1 MRGDGKRL
9 LIYAPVP
16 LHRKE
21 GKLYLEDQALNGL
34 RLWADNFDLL
44 TVMMPVTD
52 APMPKTWGPLELA
65 GPALDRITVVPLPM
79 AYRPD
84 RFLRLLPSIRRQIRD
99 LIAQADYVSFAIGGL
114 FGDWGAVACQE
125 AFKMGRPYGIWTDR
139 VESQVTRRMIGQ
151 GTWKRSLQARL
162 YHRPMAWLERRLIRR
177 AHVGFFHGGET
188 FDAYSPFSRNPQLV
202 HDIHLSKSDHIDT
215 AALEAKARLAAAGS
229 GPLKILYVGRADA
242 MKGPLDWVEVLT
254 SAKAAGVDFAAQW
267 IGDGAQLA
275 AMRARIIEKGLEGR
289 ITTPGFISDRA
300 GILAAYRAADI
311 FLFCH
316 KTPESPRCLIEA
328 LASGAPIVGY
338 DGAFAR
344 ELIHVNGGGALSPL
358 NDTAALA
365 GQILRLARD
374 PGRRAAMIR
383 NAAADGAPFDDI
395 SVFRHRS
402 ELIVKHLPPR

>member
-16 LHRKE
+16 LHRKD
-21 GKLYLEDQALNGL
+21 GQLYLEDQARNGL

-52 APMPKTWGPLELA
+52 GPMPKSWGPLELV
-65 GPALDRITVVPLPM
+65 GPALDRITIVPLPM

-84 RFLRLLPSIRRQIRD
+84 RFLRLLPSVRRQIRG
-99 LIAQADYVSFAIGGL
+99 LIAEADYVSFAIGGL
-114 FGDWGAVACQE
+114 FGDWGSVGCHE
-125 AFKMGRPYGIWTDR
+125 AWRMGRPYGVWTDR
-139 VESQVTRRMIGQ
+139 VESQVTRRLVNEGN
-151 GTWKRSLQARL
+151 WRRRLQARL

-188 FDAYSPFSRNPQLV
+188 FDAYAPFSRNPQLV
-202 HDIHLSKSDHIDT
+202 HDIHLSKSDHISP
-215 AALEAKARLAAAGS
+215 AALENKLQATANA
-229 GPLKILYVGRADA
+229 GPLKIVYVGRADA
-242 MKGPLDWVEVLT
+242 MKGPLDWLEVLE
-254 SAKAAGVDFAAQW
+254 AVHRAGVEFEAEW
-267 IGDGAQLA
+267 LGDGTELDR
-275 AMRARIIEKGLEGR
+275 MRARIAEKGLQDR
-289 ITTPGFISDRA
+289 ISAPGFTSDRA
-300 GILAAYRAADI
+300 AVLDALRAADL

-344 ELIHVNGGGALSPL
+344 DLISGNGGGVLAPL
-358 NDTAALA
+358 NDVATLA
-365 GQILRLARD
+365 RQVVDLARD
-374 PGRRAAMIR
+374 PSRRAELIR
-383 NAAADGAPFDDI
+383 KAAADGAPFDDV

-402 ELIVKHLPPR
+402 DLIREHLPPR

>member
-16 LHRKE
+16 LHRKD
-21 GKLYLEDQALNGL
+21 GQLYLEDQARNGL

-52 APMPKTWGPLELA
+52 GPMPKSWGPLELV
-65 GPALDRITVVPLPM
+65 GPALDRITIVPLPM

-84 RFLRLLPSIRRQIRD
+84 RFLRLLPSVRRQIRG
-99 LIAQADYVSFAIGGL
+99 LIAEADYVSFAIGGL
-114 FGDWGAVACQE
+114 FGDWGSVGCHE
-125 AFKMGRPYGIWTDR
+125 AWRMGRPYGVWTDR
-139 VESQVTRRMIGQ
+139 VESQVTRRLVNEGN
-151 GTWKRSLQARL
+151 WRRRLQARL

-188 FDAYSPFSRNPQLV
+188 FDAYAPFSRNPQLV
-202 HDIHLSKSDHIDT
+202 HDIHLSKSDHISP
-215 AALEAKARLAAAGS
+215 AALENKLQATANA
-229 GPLKILYVGRADA
+229 GPLKIVYVGRADA
-242 MKGPLDWVEVLT
+242 MKGPLDWLEVLE
-254 SAKAAGVDFAAQW
+254 AVHRAGVEFEAEW
-267 IGDGAQLA
+267 LGDGTELDR
-275 AMRARIIEKGLEGR
+275 MRARIAEKGLQDR
-289 ITTPGFISDRA
+289 ISAPGFTSDRA
-300 GILAAYRAADI
+300 AVLDALRAADL

-344 ELIHVNGGGALSPL
+344 DLISGNGGGVLAPL
-358 NDTAALA
+358 NDVATLA
-365 GQILRLARD
+365 RQVVDLARD
-374 PGRRAAMIR
+374 PSRRAELIR
-383 NAAADGAPFDDI
+383 KAAADGAPFDDV

-402 ELIVKHLPPR
+402 DLIRDHLPPR